1 VHKKQ
6 KYVQA
11 ERAVISSGIPVT
23 ERAGSVNSY
32 FFQLHWVKAISMK
45 ISGKTKIL
53 GVMGFPV
60 SHSLSPVMHN
70 AAIAAMGLDYTYVPL
85 PIPVVDLAAAIAGL
99 KAVQSVQGFNLT
111 IPHKIEVIPLLDEVL
126 PIAKSVGA
134 VNTVKRVED
143 RWVGTNTDVAGFLAP
158 LQQMDCDWTKMP
170 AVVLGNGGAAKAVV
184 AACLELG
191 CPMIH
196 VVGRD
201 RKKMKKFYGEMT
213 SQLRD
218 YNLRVHPWASLP
230 HLLEVAGILINATP
244 VGMASDPNTPIST
257 AEMALLPNKAIVY
270 DLIYTPRP
278 TQFLKIAAARGLTA
292 IDGLEM
298 LINQG
303 AMALEFW
310 LDQPVPIEI
319 MRQALLKQL

>member
-1 VHKKQ
+1 MS
-6 KYVQA
+6 
-11 ERAVISSGIPVT
+11 RSILGT
-23 ERAGSVNSY
+23 
-32 FFQLHWVKAISMK
+32 
-45 ISGKTKIL
+45 TKIL
-53 GVMGFPV
+53 GIMGFPV

-70 AAIAAMGLDYTYVPL
+70 AAIAAIGLDYVYVPF
-85 PIPVVDLAAAIAGL
+85 PIPVVDLPAAIAGL
-99 KAVQSVQGFNLT
+99 KSIQSIQGFNLT
-111 IPHKIEVIPLLDEVL
+111 IPHKVEVMPLLDEVL

-134 VNTVKRVED
+134 VNTVKRIGD

-158 LQQMDCDWTKMP
+158 LKEIERDWKQSP
-170 AVVLGNGGAAKAVV
+170 AVILGSGGAAKAVV

-191 CPMIH
+191 CPVIH

-201 RKKMKKFYGEMT
+201 AKKMKQFHGAMT

-218 YNLRVHPWASLP
+218 YNLRVHPWASIP

-244 VGMASDPNTPIST
+244 IGMANDPHTPIT
-257 AEMALLPNKAIVY
+257 EAEMSLLPKSAIAY

-278 TQFLKIAAARGLTA
+278 TKFLQMAAARGLRA

-303 AMALEFW
+303 AIALEWW
-310 LDQPVPIEI
+310 LDQPVPIEV
-319 MRQALLKQL
+319 MRQQLMTHKHFDRR

>member
-1 VHKKQ
+1 
-6 KYVQA
+6 
-11 ERAVISSGIPVT
+11 
-23 ERAGSVNSY
+23 
-32 FFQLHWVKAISMK
+32 
-45 ISGKTKIL
+45 
-53 GVMGFPV
+53 MGFPV

-70 AAIAAMGLDYTYVPL
+70 AAISAMGLDYVYVPF
-85 PIPVVDLAAAIAGL
+85 PIPIDDLPAAIAGL
-99 KAVQSVQGFNLT
+99 KAIQSVQGFNLT
-111 IPHKIEVIPLLDEVL
+111 IPHKVEVIPLLDEIL
-126 PIAKSVGA
+126 PIAQSVGA
-134 VNTVKRVED
+134 VNTVKRIGD

-158 LQQMDCDWTKMP
+158 LKQLNYDWTQSP
-170 AVVLGNGGAAKAVV
+170 AVILGSGGAAKAVV

-191 CPMIH
+191 CPVIH

-201 RKKMKKFYGEMT
+201 PKKLKKFHGTMT

-230 HLLEVAGILINATP
+230 HLLEVAGIVINATP
-244 VGMASDPNTPIST
+244 IGMASDPHTPISE
-257 AEMALLPNKAIVY
+257 AEIAILPNQAIAY

-278 TQFLKIAAARGLTA
+278 TKFLQIATARGLKA

-303 AMALEFW
+303 AIALEWW

-319 MRQALLKQL
+319 MRQALLEHLN

>member
-1 VHKKQ
+1 MLGTV
-6 KYVQA
+6 
-11 ERAVISSGIPVT
+11 SGT
-23 ERAGSVNSY
+23 
-32 FFQLHWVKAISMK
+32 
-45 ISGKTKIL
+45 TKIL

-70 AAIAAMGLDYTYVPL
+70 AAIAAMQLDYVYVPL
-85 PIPVVDLAAAIAGL
+85 PIPVEDLGAAIAGL
-99 KAVQSVQGFNLT
+99 RAIKSLHGFNLT
-111 IPHKIEVIPLLDEVL
+111 IPHKIEVMPLLDEIL

-134 VNTVKRVED
+134 VNTVKRIDD
-143 RWVGTNTDVAGFLAP
+143 RLVGTNTDVAGFLEP
-158 LQQMDCDWTKMP
+158 LKKIEVNWSETP
-170 AVVLGNGGAAKAVV
+170 ALILGCGGAAKAVL

-201 RKKMKKFYGEMT
+201 PKKLKKFHGNMT

-230 HLLEVAGILINATP
+230 HLLEIAGLVINATP
-244 VGMASDPNTPIST
+244 IGMGSDPHTPINHG
-257 AEMALLPNKAIVY
+257 EMLLLPNQAIAY

-278 TQFLKIAAARGLTA
+278 TRFLQLATARGLRA

-298 LINQG
+298 LIHQG
-303 AMALEFW
+303 AIALEFW
-310 LDQPVPIEI
+310 LDRPVPIEI
-319 MRQALLKQL
+319 MRQALLSKIA